1 MSARILILVLALCLS
16 VKQSA
21 SSWKAAVIVGKM
33 LIDSFTSKYVEQTSV
48 TAAEELVRG
57 LTFDRYNEKIY
68 CQILTK
74 IKEKDFETVVSR
86 ISSRYQIPDEIH
98 GAIMDGQYSGD
109 ANQAVVR
116 EFKFEKGGPG
126 KVLYGRTVSF
136 KREDST
142 IDLAYVFFYLDFK
155 LSPRKIEER
164 HRKQFL
170 FITLGSY
177 TVVRFEERNLSEK
190 EKEHLFGFYR
200 AKALKGFKQ
209 EYPEL
214 ENGRDEL

>member
-1 MSARILILVLALCLS
+1 MLVIVLGFS

-21 SSWKAAVIVGKM
+21 GSWKDAVIVGKM
-33 LIDSFTSKYVEQTSV
+33 MIDSFTSSYVEQTSV
-48 TAAEELVRG
+48 TAAEELVNG

-74 IKEKDFETVVSR
+74 IKETDFETVVNR
-86 ISSRYQIPDEIH
+86 ISSRYQIPDEIQ

-116 EFKFEKGGPG
+116 EFKFQKGGPG

-155 LSPRKIEER
+155 LSPSKIEER

-170 FITLGSY
+170 FITYGEHTL
-177 TVVRFEERNLSEK
+177 VRFEERNLSEK
-190 EKEHLFGFYR
+190 DKEHISDVYR
-200 AKALKGFKQ
+200 AKALEGFKQ

-214 ENGRDEL
+214 ESVRDEL

>member
-1 MSARILILVLALCLS
+1 MLVLILGFS

-21 SSWKAAVIVGKM
+21 GSWKAAVIVGKL
-33 LIDSFTSKYVEQTSV
+33 LIDSFTSSHVEQTSV
-48 TAAEELVRG
+48 TTAEELVRG

-74 IKEKDFETVVSR
+74 IKETDFETVVSR
-86 ISSRYQIPDEIH
+86 ISSRYQIPDEIQ
-98 GAIMDGQYSGD
+98 GTIMDGQYSGD

-126 KVLYGRTVSF
+126 KVLYGRTVSY

-155 LSPRKIEER
+155 LSPRKLEER
-164 HRKQFL
+164 HRKLFL
-170 FITLGSY
+170 SFIPYGSHN
-177 TVVRFEERNLSEK
+177 VVRFEERNLSEK
-190 EKEHLFGFYR
+190 EKEDIFGFYR
-200 AKALKGFKQ
+200 DKALQGFKQ